1 MDPKKIQQ
9 AAEIAVY
16 EWALTLQ
23 DEVVKI
29 TPRDPQRPPKNMKAN
44 VTGNLKKS
52 IGIQKVTPLSYLVGV
67 REWFYNTEEYGFYQ
81 EYGTIRIPPRS
92 FLRKALLEKSPMI
105 VKTIQDTFNQ
115 ALQKIW

>member
-1 MDPKKIQQ
+1 
-9 AAEIAVY
+9 
-16 EWALTLQ
+16 LQ

-67 REWFYNTEEYGFYQ
+67 RE
-81 EYGTIRIPPRS
+81 
-92 FLRKALLEKSPMI
+92 
-105 VKTIQDTFNQ
+105 
-115 ALQKIW
+115 